1 VYHIDLDIERLQMI
15 YEKIDNINILIYEV
29 YETIVNNFFE
39 EKYEEIALL

>member
-1 VYHIDLDIERLQMI
+1 MI